1 MVSPRDSQIKLFA
14 SDLDGT
20 LLGNPS
26 ATASFKAT
34 WENLPDPQRPLLC
47 YNTGRLLN
55 DALKVV
61 HTQNLPTPDYLICGV
76 GTLIYD
82 FRKQQ
87 ALKEFQ
93 EVLSENWD
101 LQKLESLLLKHYPW
115 LEKQPSQFQNKF
127 KLSYYWHNATTG
139 ELAALE
145 QKLERAK
152 LEAVVIYSSS
162 RDIDFLPRYANK
174 GNALQWLYR
183 ELKLKPSQVLTA
195 GDSGNDAAMLTLKGV
210 RSILVENALPEL
222 IEATVPHSVYHAHG
236 ACGEGVLDGLHHY
249 RVIKERI
256 PETPGDSFRNFE
268 PEIRR
273 LFNQQ
278 ALSPLSEE
286 ERELI
291 ITGYDKALEALR
303 KNITPLGFSA
313 CSIADNESRGTDA
326 NYHSVWA
333 RDGAITII
341 GTLFLDDPEIR
352 QCQKR
357 TLETLITNTS
367 PNGQIPANVRIADGV
382 PDYSGVGGIA
392 SIDSGIWTII
402 AFYEY
407 VRKTL
412 DFSFL
417 KQHFEVLQ
425 RAMNWLSAHDS
436 NNDALLEIPEA
447 GDWTDLFG
455 RSYNVLYDEVL
466 WYRAN
471 ICFGRI
477 LEMIGDPRR
486 AGDYLRWSQ
495 NIKTAILDKLWPS
508 TVLPDNRTINFT
520 EQQFSL
526 GDTSYLLAQVT
537 PFDFNWRC
545 DVFGNVLALLFNV
558 IDHERAKTTFRF
570 LWGVGVNSPFP
581 VANLY
586 PPVTGGDADWRH
598 YYTVNL
604 LNLPYHY
611 HNGGI
616 WPFVGAHWVRYINRL
631 GLHDIAL
638 KEMVKLAH
646 LCRAGQRF
654 EWEFNEWAHGKTGH
668 PMGKAFQAW
677 SASEYIHTCHDLH
690 LIQ

>member
-1 MVSPRDSQIKLFA
+1 MENPFDSPIRLFS

-34 WENLPDPQRPLLC
+34 WLNLPPSKRPLLC
-47 YNTGRLLN
+47 YNTGRLLK
-55 DALKVV
+55 DALRVV
-61 HTQNLPTPDYLICGV
+61 QQRNLPDPDYLICGV

-82 FRKQQ
+82 FHQQ
-87 ALKEFQ
+87 QPLKEFQ
-93 EVLSENWD
+93 EVLAEKWD
-101 LQKLESLLLKHYPW
+101 LHQLEALLLKHFPQ
-115 LEKQPSQFQNKF
+115 LEKQPPQFQNRF
-127 KLSYYWHNATTG
+127 KLSYYWHNATPD
-139 ELAALE
+139 ELAQLE
-145 QKLERAK
+145 KRVERAK
-152 LEAVVIYSSS
+152 LEAMVIYSSN
-162 RDIDFLPRYANK
+162 RDLDILPRYANK
-174 GNALQWLYR
+174 GNALRWLYR

-222 IEATVPHSVYHAHG
+222 IEATVRYPVYHAHG
-236 ACGEGVLDGLHHY
+236 ACAEGVLDGLQHY
-249 RVIKERI
+249 RVIEERI
-256 PETPGDSFRNFE
+256 TESPGDSFHNFE

-273 LFNQQ
+273 LFNPE
-278 ALSPLSEE
+278 ALYPLSEE
-286 ERELI
+286 ERKLLM
-291 ITGYDKALEALR
+291 TGYEQALVALR

-313 CSIADNESRGTDA
+313 CSIEDNESRGTDA

-333 RDGAITII
+333 RDGAITVI
-341 GTLFLDDPEIR
+341 GTLFLEDPEIR
-352 QCQKR
+352 ACQQR
-357 TLETLITNTS
+357 TLETLITHIN
-367 PNGQIPANVRIADGV
+367 PNGQVPANVRIADGV

-392 SIDSGIWTII
+392 SIDSGIWVII
-402 AFYEY
+402 ACYEY

-412 DFSFL
+412 DFGFL
-417 KQHFEVLQ
+417 KKHFEALQ
-425 RAMNWLSAHDS
+425 RVMNWLSAHDS

-477 LEMIGDPRR
+477 QEMTGDMHR
-486 AGDYLRWSQ
+486 AGDYLRWAQ
-495 NIKTAILDKLWPS
+495 NIKTAILEKFWPS
-508 TVLPDNRTINFT
+508 TVLPDNRTVNFT

-526 GDTSYLLAQVT
+526 GDTNYLLAQVT

-558 IDHERAKTTFRF
+558 IDHERAKATFRF
-570 LWGVGVNSPFP
+570 LWGVGVNTPFP

-586 PPVTGGDADWRH
+586 PPVSGGDADWRH

-604 LNLPYHY
+604 LNLPNHY

-631 GLHDIAL
+631 GLRDVAL
-638 KEMVKLAH
+638 QEMIKLAH

-654 EWEFNEWAHGKTGH
+654 EWEFNEWAHGTTGH

-677 SASEYIHTCHDLH
+677 SASEYLHTCHDLH
-690 LIQ
+690 LVQ